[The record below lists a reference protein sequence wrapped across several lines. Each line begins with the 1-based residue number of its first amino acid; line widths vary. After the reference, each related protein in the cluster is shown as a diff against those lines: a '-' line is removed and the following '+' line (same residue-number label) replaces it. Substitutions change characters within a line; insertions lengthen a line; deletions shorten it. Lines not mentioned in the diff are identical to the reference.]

1 VPVLA
6 VAEATLFGIASAVS
20 LLIGVV
26 LTVAGYIANRR
37 TAAEK
42 AAEEA
47 HALVLEAQ
55 RESERLSEE
64 LHKLRM
70 ERRDETAE

>member
-1 VPVLA
+1 VLIA
-6 VAEATLFGIASAVS
+6 VQEATILGIAAAVS
-20 LLIGVV
+20 TLIGVV
-26 LTVAGYIANRR
+26 LAVASYIANRR

-47 HALVLEAQ
+47 HEKLMEAH
-55 RESERLSEE
+55 RESEALAAE

-70 ERRDETAE
+70 ERDEASS